1 MKEHKIL
8 FVCGDR
14 SADNYLSLLLKNIKQ
29 ISPQTKTIV
38 VAGEKSKSFADSFV
52 ADMVSYD
59 AHGFFSPFTKF
70 IKFVNL
76 AKKINDVIKKEQP
89 SLVVLMD
96 YYGFNIRVAK
106 IAKKLGIKTIYY
118 ITPQIWASRKY
129 RVKKIKKYI
138 DFVINIYPFE
148 PQMFSSYGIK
158 TFYFG
163 HPITD
168 FIEDIQTYQKTNIIG
183 IFPGSRKQVIK
194 WNLPVM
200 LKIVQNF
207 IKIYSEQYMFV
218 IFGFEKYKKVY
229 ENIVKDNVEES
240 YQKYIQMNT
249 QKDNLR
255 KEICFAVSVSG
266 TVVLENIFYNIPTVV
281 VYNLPTLMY
290 LLLKKIVY
298 VKYISLP
305 NILLGQEVIPEF
317 IKDKI
322 DFDKICSYIVDILN
336 NKTKLEN
343 LLAEYK
349 KIKKL
354 LYQNKNVSLS
364 VAKKIV
370 EYVYEQ
376 D

>member
-1 MKEHKIL
+1 MKEYKL
-8 FVCGDR
+8 FFICGDR
-14 SADNYLSLLLKNIKQ
+14 SADNYLSILLKNIKQ

-38 VAGEKSKSFADSFV
+38 VGGEKSKSFADKFV
-52 ADMVSYD
+52 VDLVSYD

-76 AKKINDVIKKEQP
+76 AKKIKYTIKEEQP

-106 IAKKLGIKTIYY
+106 IAKKLGVKTIYY
-118 ITPQIWASRKY
+118 ITPQVWASRKY
-129 RVKKIKKYI
+129 RIKKIKKYV
-138 DFVINIYPFE
+138 DFVMNIYPFE
-148 PQMFSSYGIK
+148 PQLFSSYGIK
-158 TFYFG
+158 SFYFG

-168 FIEDIQTYQKTNIIG
+168 IIKDIRTYQKTNIIG
-183 IFPGSRKQVIK
+183 VFPGSRKQVIK

-207 IKIYSEQYMFV
+207 IKNYSEQYKFV

-255 KEICFAVSVSG
+255 KEICFAVSISG

-305 NILLGQEVIPEF
+305 NLLLNEDVVPEF
-317 IKDKI
+317 IKNKI
-322 DFDKICSYIVDILN
+322 DIEKICSYIIDILTN
-336 NKTKLEN
+336 NYKLEE
-343 LLAEYK
+343 LLYK
-349 KIKKL
+349 YQKIKVL
-354 LYQNKNVSLS
+354 LSHNKDVSLS
-364 VAKKIV
+364 VAKKIIG
-370 EYVYEQ
+370 YVYEQ
-376 D
+376 N

>member
-1 MKEHKIL
+1 MKEYKL
-8 FVCGDR
+8 FFICGDR
-14 SADNYLSLLLKNIKQ
+14 SADNYLSILLKNIKQ

-38 VAGEKSKSFADSFV
+38 VSGEKSKSFADKFV
-52 ADMVSYD
+52 VDLVSYD

-76 AKKINDVIKKEQP
+76 AKKIKYTIKEEQP

-106 IAKKLGIKTIYY
+106 IAKKLGVKTIYY
-118 ITPQIWASRKY
+118 ITPQVWASRKY
-129 RVKKIKKYI
+129 RIKKIKKYV

-148 PQMFSSYGIK
+148 PQLFSSYGIK
-158 TFYFG
+158 SFYFG

-168 FIEDIQTYQKTNIIG
+168 IIKDIRTYQKTNIIG
-183 IFPGSRKQVIK
+183 VFPGSRKQVIK

-207 IKIYSEQYMFV
+207 IKNYSEQYKFV

-305 NILLGQEVIPEF
+305 NLLLNEDVVPEF
-317 IKDKI
+317 IKNKI
-322 DFDKICSYIVDILN
+322 DIEKICSYIIDILTN
-336 NKTKLEN
+336 NYKLEE
-343 LLAEYK
+343 LLYK
-349 KIKKL
+349 YQKIKVL
-354 LYQNKNVSLS
+354 LSHNKDVSLS

-370 EYVYEQ
+370 EYLYEQ
-376 D
+376 N

>member
-1 MKEHKIL
+1 
-8 FVCGDR
+8 
-14 SADNYLSLLLKNIKQ
+14 
-29 ISPQTKTIV
+29 
-38 VAGEKSKSFADSFV
+38 
-52 ADMVSYD
+52 
-59 AHGFFSPFTKF
+59 
-70 IKFVNL
+70 
-76 AKKINDVIKKEQP
+76 
-89 SLVVLMD
+89 
-96 YYGFNIRVAK
+96 
-106 IAKKLGIKTIYY
+106 
-118 ITPQIWASRKY
+118 
-129 RVKKIKKYI
+129 
-138 DFVINIYPFE
+138 
-148 PQMFSSYGIK
+148 
-158 TFYFG
+158 
-163 HPITD
+163 
-168 FIEDIQTYQKTNIIG
+168 
-183 IFPGSRKQVIK
+183 
-194 WNLPVM
+194 
-200 LKIVQNF
+200 
-207 IKIYSEQYMFV
+207 
-218 IFGFEKYKKVY
+218 
-229 ENIVKDNVEES
+229 
-240 YQKYIQMNT
+240 MNT

-266 TVVLENIFYNIPTVV
+266 TVVLENILYNIPTVV

-354 LYQNKNVSLS
+354 LYQDKNVSLS